1 MRPGH
6 VTDKPLEP
14 DVSAKSATQIA
25 PLSGGC
31 CAEIGG
37 IGESVAKLHFLQLL
51 FGEVEAACEEAHVF
65 AVTHQE
71 FAGLDF
77 LDG

>member
-25 PLSGGC
+25 ALSDGC
-31 CAEIGG
+31 FAEIGRV
-37 IGESVAKLHFLQLL
+37 GEAVAKLHFLQLL
-51 FGEVEAACEEAHVF
+51 FGEVEAPREEAHVF